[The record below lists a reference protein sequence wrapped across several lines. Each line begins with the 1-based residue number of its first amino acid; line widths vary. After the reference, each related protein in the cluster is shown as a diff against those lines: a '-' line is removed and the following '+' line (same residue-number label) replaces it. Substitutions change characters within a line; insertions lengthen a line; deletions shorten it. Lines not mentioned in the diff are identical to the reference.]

1 MNYKETI
8 IQNIKDCGQSL
19 IDNAENIVGD
29 YKYARGFMIN
39 CFVDVVNEAPY
50 ISVDVDFY
58 PEHFIERLN
67 TNNKDK
73 DYNKEWKKMKLT
85 DYLKEQLKYSEFRKE
100 YEAFKSFILPTKTK
114 FTLANS
120 ESDNQEALS
129 DKIDMPELKDM

>member
-39 CFVDVVNEAPY
+39 CFVDGTNEAPY

-67 TNNKDK
+67 INNKVE
-73 DYNKEWKKMKLT
+73 DYNKE
-85 DYLKEQLKYSEFRKE
+85 
-100 YEAFKSFILPTKTK
+100 
-114 FTLANS
+114 
-120 ESDNQEALS
+120 
-129 DKIDMPELKDM
+129 